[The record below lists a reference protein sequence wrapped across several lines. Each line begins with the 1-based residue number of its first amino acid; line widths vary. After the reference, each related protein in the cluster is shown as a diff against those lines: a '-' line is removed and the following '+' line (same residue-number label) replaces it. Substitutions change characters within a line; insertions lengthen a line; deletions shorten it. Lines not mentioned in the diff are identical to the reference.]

1 MNHFQKKKK
10 KVELLVRPLHE
21 ELFRDVRRK
30 KKKKV
35 MKAAQEITAK
45 CIYSLD

>member
-1 MNHFQKKKK
+1 MNHFLKK

-30 KKKKV
+30 KKKRKKV
-35 MKAAQEITAK
+35 MKPAQEITPK
-45 CIYSLD
+45 CIYFLD